1 MLKAAFLGYVI
12 FVVFVFKYQVVS
24 VMVEYDKLISF
35 WLNLVFSGLLFAL
48 FFSPTLKQPKQMKR
62 ELERIKRE
70 LLTNILDINI
80 FNH

>member
-48 FFSPTLKQPKQMKR
+48 FFPQHLNNQNKWKGNWKGSR
-62 ELERIKRE
+62 E
-70 LLTNILDINI
+70 NY
-80 FNH
+80 